1 MLLMG
6 FEPAVIRL
14 SFSIPTKSKN
24 RCHKHKSVYTP
35 DGTRTHNLWIRSP
48 TPYPLGHRG
57 WWFEWS
63 ASPTK
68 SVILKQHG
76 ITIPLFLYEEM
87 NKPFVKKKIW
97 NASRIC
103 VSSLRRGHANLLCI
117 VPILV
122 YVFRRIQREGLSLG
136 YIYPQHSA
144 GLQIQVQ
151 SQTKVDSKMNTDE
164 AKVRERSLDS
174 YCHLRIYYRK
184 YDIYISTI
192 YLALFVRF
200 CKD

>member
-1 MLLMG
+1 M
-6 FEPAVIRL
+6 R
-14 SFSIPTKSKN
+14 IPSENKTS
-24 RCHKHKSVYTP
+24 RFTP
-35 DGTRTHNLWIRSP
+35 GGTRTHNLWIRSP

-87 NKPFVKKKIW
+87 NKPFVKQKIW

-122 YVFRRIQREGLSLG
+122 YVFRRIHLQDPYQSL
-136 YIYPQHSA
+136 IYPCITGFLKNLQFALLHGPSFNA
-144 GLQIQVQ
+144 QIQ
-151 SQTKVDSKMNTDE
+151 
-164 AKVRERSLDS
+164 DS
-174 YCHLRIYYRK
+174 YLFSSTPHK
-184 YDIYISTI
+184 SYI
-192 YLALFVRF
+192 
-200 CKD
+200 

>member
-1 MLLMG
+1 MPNCTMQ
-6 FEPAVIRL
+6 IRL
-14 SFSIPTKSKN
+14 LVKKYSKKRCYWWDLNRQFSDYHSASRPKARTDAIIIKGI
-24 RCHKHKSVYTP
+24 YTP

-76 ITIPLFLYEEM
+76 VTIPLFLYEEM

-117 VPILV
+117 IPILV
-122 YVFRRIQREGLSLG
+122 YVQPKLT
-136 YIYPQHSA
+136 Q
-144 GLQIQVQ
+144 
-151 SQTKVDSKMNTDE
+151 
-164 AKVRERSLDS
+164 ERPCLTW
-174 YCHLRIYYRK
+174 HM
-184 YDIYISTI
+184 
-192 YLALFVRF
+192 
-200 CKD
+200 

>member
-1 MLLMG
+1 M
-6 FEPAVIRL
+6 
-14 SFSIPTKSKN
+14 
-24 RCHKHKSVYTP
+24 
-35 DGTRTHNLWIRSP
+35 
-48 TPYPLGHRG
+48 PYVLGHSCC
-57 WWFEWS
+57 FILYLTE
-63 ASPTK
+63 TIK
-68 SVILKQHG
+68 SQIGL
-76 ITIPLFLYEEM
+76 LFFHVHLLFFYYSNLHK
-87 NKPFVKKKIW
+87 NKNPEKKVKKIW

-122 YVFRRIQREGLSLG
+122 YVFRRIQREGQSLG

-151 SQTKVDSKMNTDE
+151 SQTKVVSKMNTDE